1 MSANENEKT
10 NLRNAWQPF
19 LNVMQLVDMEI
30 EILRTCLTEPTNLF
44 VGRKE
49 LYELKRDWSSY
60 ITTQS
65 DGSLTIRNLTVIQV
79 DQTSFLHVA

>member
-1 MSANENEKT
+1 MSTNETKT

-19 LNVMQLVDMEI
+19 LNVMQLIDMEI
-30 EILRTCLTEPTNLF
+30 EILHTCLTEPKNLF

-60 ITTQS
+60 ITVNTE
-65 DGSLTIRNLTVIQV
+65 GSLTVRNLTVVQV
-79 DQTSFLHVA
+79 DQTSFLRVA

>member
-1 MSANENEKT
+1 MIADEKT

-19 LNVMQLVDMEI
+19 LNVMQLIDMEI
-30 EILRTCLTEPTNLF
+30 EILHTCLTEPTNLF

-60 ITTQS
+60 ITTQN
-65 DGSLTIRNLTVIQV
+65 DGSLTVRNLTIVQV
-79 DQTSFLHVA
+79 DQTSFLRVS